1 MIALEKKSRKKRDQK
16 DDEIILLK
24 AQITSMEE
32 KCFDTIKR
40 KDLEIQE
47 LISREAQRTLDETEL
62 KYNMEHLKQEIE
74 NSFPNKWKSFLNNV
88 VVPNGK
94 CTLEVIH
101 FLTYLLLPAFPP
113 PNYRGLPIKFG
124 LKKTVDLFRSS

>member
-16 DDEIILLK
+16 DDEITMLK

-32 KCFDTIKR
+32 KFSDILKS
-40 KDLEIQE
+40 KDMEIQD
-47 LISREAQRTLDETEL
+47 LIAKEAQHALYETEMKCNL
-62 KYNMEHLKQEIE
+62 EHLKQEIE
-74 NSFPNKWKSFLNNV
+74 KSFPNKWRSFLNNV

-94 CTLEVIH
+94 TTLEVIH

-113 PNYRGLPIKFG
+113 PNNKRMPIKFD